1 MTDEQ
6 DNHLNNTLSDG
17 ENFAD
22 SSFDNKN
29 NLTAESEASFAMQKE
44 DLKEEKESGFANNKA
59 ESLSIDKAKTAQTK
73 QKSACHKH
81 DDEDDK
87 KKKQPKKKHNTW
99 WIKVTVI
106 SFVLAAFFSFLSE
119 LTADAEHIVVI
130 LLLLGFLILASI
142 LFDAIGVAVTS
153 CDDAP
158 IIAMASRKIYGAKTA
173 MWLVKNSSTVASIC
187 NDVIGDIFG
196 IISGACSA
204 AIVVKISF
212 DLDLTWQRWLAI
224 GTAALI
230 SALTIGGKAFMKNIA
245 IKNSKEFVLFV
256 ARFLAFFIPEERRRY
271 KKESEKKKQQEKE
284 KDAKNKPVEKSRE
297 TKSKKS
303 K

>member
-1 MTDEQ
+1 MTDEH
-6 DNHLNNTLSDG
+6 DNHLNHTSFDG

-22 SSFDNKN
+22 SAFDNKN
-29 NLTAESEASFAMQKE
+29 NVSPDIEASFPVQKKE
-44 DLKEEKESGFANNKA
+44 LKEEKAQESEQNKT
-59 ESLSIDKAKTAQTK
+59 ESLSIDKAKSSQTK
-73 QKSACHKH
+73 QKSGAHKQG
-81 DDEDDK
+81 DEDDK
-87 KKKQPKKKHNTW
+87 KKRQPKKRHNTW

-142 LFDAIGVAVTS
+142 LFDAIGIAVTS

-173 MWLVKNSSTVASIC
+173 MWLVKNSSTVSSVC

-212 DLDLTWQRWLAI
+212 DLEASWQRWIAI
-224 GTAALI
+224 LTAALI

-256 ARFLAFFIPEERRRY
+256 ARFLAFFVPEERRRY

-284 KDAKNKPVEKSRE
+284 RDEMDKPLEKSHE